1 MQFLLLAKR
10 SLARTCRRLILVCL
24 GLAGVQFQCPGFQG
38 SVVLGQAPGEQ
49 SDSEIASSIR
59 KLFSDRCFTCHGPD
73 SQTRATELRLDRDDG
88 VQFDTSSGKKFAV
101 AGNLSESEVWER
113 IQSTD
118 PDVVMP
124 PPSSKI

>member
-1 MQFLLLAKR
+1 MA
-10 SLARTCRRLILVCL
+10 
-24 GLAGVQFQCPGFQG
+24 
-38 SVVLGQAPGEQ
+38 LGQAPGEL
-49 SDSEIASSIR
+49 SDNEVASSIR

-88 VQFDTSSGKKFAV
+88 VQFETSSGKKFAV

-113 IQSTD
+113 IHSTD

-124 PPSSKI
+124 PRAARSN